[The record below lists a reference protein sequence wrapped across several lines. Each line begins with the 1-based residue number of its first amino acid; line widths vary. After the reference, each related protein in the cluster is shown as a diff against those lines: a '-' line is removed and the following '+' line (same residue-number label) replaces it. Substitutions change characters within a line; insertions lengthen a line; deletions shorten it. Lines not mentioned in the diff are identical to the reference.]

1 MTLKMTKLKNF
12 YKLYKVEIIFFFVFV
27 IYRLPLLGL
36 DIINT
41 DAPRWKS
48 RIYEFS
54 SALFSGNFAGTNV
67 TYHPGVT
74 LMWIGTFAV
83 KVSNLFQKILYGAV
97 DVTSPSGYSFLHF
110 WEKFFVVLTLSIF
123 LTLGLYVLRRL
134 YGNLFTLIFFVFL
147 TFEPLFLAFSRVL
160 HTDALVTTLLFSSS
174 LFLYYG
180 LLPKK
185 ISKRW
190 VVLSSLAA
198 ALAVLSKSNSLLV
211 FPFSGLLM
219 MVVFLGKFNKK
230 TLITSFKK
238 IIVNYLFW
246 FVITVGLI
254 FLLWPALWVS
264 PVQTITDYWY
274 GITGVGIE
282 EGHFHKWMG
291 LETND
296 PGWVF
301 YPITYFIRFPPTLVI
316 SSFCGIFLFIYG
328 VFKYRKLDKL
338 LLLSLFFIF
347 TYLLMMSSTSKKL
360 DRYILPTIPY
370 FVLFG
375 TYYISVFLRVI
386 KKYNLPT
393 VFFVAS
399 LVFTSNFM
407 LTYKTFP
414 NYLSYYSSFIGGYAG
429 GKFIDNSQWPFG
441 HREFYLYVNSLP
453 NAKTLTVFLRKPF
466 LYDPYL
472 YNVAYDV
479 VEVKNLAKPG
489 DLFILKGNDD
499 WEFLNEK
506 SHKFIKIVKVGDID
520 YFWVFQFK

>member
-230 TLITSFKK
+230 TLI
-238 IIVNYLFW
+238 
-246 FVITVGLI
+246 
-254 FLLWPALWVS
+254 
-264 PVQTITDYWY
+264 
-274 GITGVGIE
+274 
-282 EGHFHKWMG
+282 
-291 LETND
+291 
-296 PGWVF
+296 
-301 YPITYFIRFPPTLVI
+301 
-316 SSFCGIFLFIYG
+316 
-328 VFKYRKLDKL
+328 
-338 LLLSLFFIF
+338 
-347 TYLLMMSSTSKKL
+347 
-360 DRYILPTIPY
+360 
-370 FVLFG
+370 
-375 TYYISVFLRVI
+375 
-386 KKYNLPT
+386 
-393 VFFVAS
+393 
-399 LVFTSNFM
+399 
-407 LTYKTFP
+407 
-414 NYLSYYSSFIGGYAG
+414 
-429 GKFIDNSQWPFG
+429 
-441 HREFYLYVNSLP
+441 
-453 NAKTLTVFLRKPF
+453 
-466 LYDPYL
+466 
-472 YNVAYDV
+472 
-479 VEVKNLAKPG
+479 
-489 DLFILKGNDD
+489 
-499 WEFLNEK
+499 
-506 SHKFIKIVKVGDID
+506 
-520 YFWVFQFK
+520 